1 MAADLLGFVVL
12 GFSLSVPV
20 GAITIEMV
28 KRGMHGGFWP
38 AWFVGLGGM
47 SADILL
53 MLLIYFGIAAMLMT
67 AAVQTVMWSIGFI
80 VLVYLGVDSIRA
92 AAAPF
97 DLDPGRRAGNK
108 SLAACFWSGFA
119 IAISNPL
126 NILFWVGIYG
136 AVLSSTL
143 QGKSGGSVLFYS
155 SAIFIGI
162 AIWDAIVAAA
172 VHFGKN
178 FAGHKFMK
186 VFSICAGLALIGF
199 GVYFGWQ
206 ALQNILASFV

>member
-1 MAADLLGFVVL
+1 MFKFEGKWIREEKRQGNDGGAVMAADLLGFVVL

-53 MLLIYFGIAAMLMT
+53 MMLIYFGIAAMLMT
-67 AAVQTVMWSIGFI
+67 AAAQTVMWSIGFI
-80 VLVYLGVDSIRA
+80 VLVYLGMDSIRA

-97 DLDPGRRAGNK
+97 DLDPGRREGNK

-126 NILFWVGIYG
+126 NIRSGPVVHASRQKRWKCPFLQQRHFHRHRNLGRNRCGSSSFWQKFCG
-136 AVLSSTL
+136 A
-143 QGKSGGSVLFYS
+143 
-155 SAIFIGI
+155 
-162 AIWDAIVAAA
+162 
-172 VHFGKN
+172 
-178 FAGHKFMK
+178 
-186 VFSICAGLALIGF
+186 
-199 GVYFGWQ
+199 
-206 ALQNILASFV
+206 